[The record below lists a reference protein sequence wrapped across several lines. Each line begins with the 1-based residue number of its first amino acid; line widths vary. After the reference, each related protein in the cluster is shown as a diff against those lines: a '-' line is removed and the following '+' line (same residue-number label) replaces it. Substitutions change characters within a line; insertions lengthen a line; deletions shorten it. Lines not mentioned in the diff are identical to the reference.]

1 MVSDQEKNGIL
12 GLDAVIIIA
21 SRFEE
26 QCKFYHD
33 VLGLEL
39 ISRYSDAA
47 FFKAGDQ
54 TLGIFAH
61 SHHPEGT
68 RRLGGSEHGLSHIE
82 FRLNSSAKEFIIAKL
97 KSAGAHAYGEN
108 FADADGNLFHFNYA
122 DKSTK

>member
-1 MVSDQEKNGIL
+1 MVSDQEKQGIL

-21 SRFEE
+21 SHFEE

-47 FFKAGDQ
+47 FFKVGDQ
-54 TLGIFAH
+54 TLGIFGH

-68 RRLGGSEHGLSHIE
+68 RRLGGSDHGLSHIE
-82 FRLNSSAKEFIIAKL
+82 FRLNHSAKEYIISKL

-122 DKSTK
+122 DTKH

>member
-1 MVSDQEKNGIL
+1 MVSEQECQGIL

-21 SRFEE
+21 SHFEE
-26 QCKFYHD
+26 QCKFYHE

-47 FFKAGDQ
+47 FFKVGDQ

-68 RRLGGSEHGLSHIE
+68 RRLGGSDHGLSHIE
-82 FRLNSSAKEFIIAKL
+82 FRLDDSAKEYIISKL
-97 KSAGAHAYGEN
+97 KSAGAHAYGQN
-108 FADADGNLFHFNYA
+108 FADADGNLFHFNSA
-122 DKSTK
+122 DTKH